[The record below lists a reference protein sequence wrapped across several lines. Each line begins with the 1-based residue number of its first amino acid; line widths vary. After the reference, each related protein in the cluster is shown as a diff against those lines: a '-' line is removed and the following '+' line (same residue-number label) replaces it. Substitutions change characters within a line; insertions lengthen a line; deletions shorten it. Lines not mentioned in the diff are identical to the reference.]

1 MTPPTGHYV
10 VATAGHVD
18 HGKSALVRALTGI
31 EPDRLAEERRRGLT
45 VDLGFAW
52 TALMP
57 GCEVAFVDVP
67 GHERFLGNML
77 AGLGPAPVVCFV
89 VAADEGW
96 QAQSS
101 DHRDAVAALG
111 IDRGVLVLSRADRA
125 DAARVEE
132 VHGQARAALA
142 GTGLADAPVVVTSAV
157 TGTGLTELRE
167 ALAGVLSGGPPPDP
181 GARVRLW
188 VDRSFSIS
196 GAGTVVT
203 GTLAAGTVGRGG
215 HLTVAGAG
223 APVPVTVRG
232 LQSRGESSEVLGPT
246 NRVAVNLR
254 GVEPEQVPRGSVLL
268 TPHAWPDTSVVDVR
282 RSTGEPFG
290 TALAEVN
297 VHVGTAA
304 LVGRLRPFDGEH
316 ARITFD
322 HPVPVVLGDR
332 VVLRSAG
339 SRRVRAG
346 AVVLDA
352 DPPPLT
358 RRGDWRRRAATL
370 AGLTPAGDVIAEVAR
385 RGAMRSEELAVLGL
399 IRAGAT
405 PPPDVRVVDDWW
417 VDLPTL
423 HRWREQLTELVAQL
437 HERDPLAA
445 GLSRG
450 SAVDAL
456 DLPSED
462 LLGAVVAAAGIEERG
477 GHLARP
483 GHRQDLGP
491 AEAAVAELESR
502 LRQAQFRAPE
512 SADLVALGLAS
523 RELAAAER
531 AGRLLRLPGE
541 VVLLPDAPA
550 RAMRE
555 LAALPQ
561 PFTASA
567 AKQALGTTRR
577 VAIPLL
583 EHLDARG
590 WTRRV
595 DSDRRAV
602 VRRHR

>member
-1 MTPPTGHYV
+1 MTGHYV

-52 TALMP
+52 TTLAP
-57 GCEVAFVDVP
+57 GVEVAFVDVP

-96 QAQSS
+96 QAQSD

-111 IDRGVLVLSRADRA
+111 IERGVLVLSRADRA
-125 DAARVEE
+125 DASRAEDVLA
-132 VHGQARAALA
+132 QARAELA
-142 GTGLADAPVVVTSAV
+142 GTGLAGAPAVLTSAV

-167 ALAGVLSGGPPPDP
+167 VLAAVLTELP
-181 GARVRLW
+181 ATAAQERVRLW

-203 GTLAAGTVGRGG
+203 GTLAAGTIGRGDQ
-215 HLTVAGAG
+215 LTVAGAG
-223 APVPVTVRG
+223 DPVPVTVRG
-232 LQSRGESSEVLGPT
+232 LQSRGESAQALGPT

-254 GVEPEQVPRGSVLL
+254 GVEPEQVPRGAVLL
-268 TPHAWPDTSVVDVR
+268 TSSAWPDSTVLDVR
-282 RSTGEPFG
+282 RCSGEPFG

-297 VHVGTAA
+297 VHLGTAA
-304 LVGRLRPFDGEH
+304 LVARLRPFDGEH
-316 ARITFD
+316 ARITFT

-332 VVLRSAG
+332 MVLRSPG

-352 DPPPLT
+352 DPPALA
-358 RRGDWRRRAATL
+358 RRGDGRRRAATL
-370 AGLTPAGDVIAEVAR
+370 AGMDPEGDVPAEVAR
-385 RGAMRSEELAVLGL
+385 RAAVPVAQLAALGL
-399 IRAGAT
+399 VSPDAA
-405 PPPDVRVVDDWW
+405 PPPGVAAVGDWW
-417 VDLPTL
+417 VDPSAL

-450 SAVDAL
+450 AAVDAL
-456 DLPSED
+456 EVPSDD
-462 LLGAVVAAAGIEERG
+462 LLDAVVAAAGIEERA

-483 GHRQDLGP
+483 GHQQELGP
-491 AEAAVAELESR
+491 AEAGVAELAAR
-502 LRQAQFRAPE
+502 LQQAPFRAPE
-512 SADLVALGLAS
+512 SADLVALGLGQ

-550 RAMRE
+550 LAMRE

-561 PFTASA
+561 PFTATA
-567 AKQALGTTRR
+567 AKGALATTRR
-577 VAIPLL
+577 VVIPLL
-583 EHLDARG
+583 EHLDSRG
-590 WTRRV
+590 WTRRL
-595 DSDRRAV
+595 DPTQREV
-602 VRRHR
+602 VRPPR